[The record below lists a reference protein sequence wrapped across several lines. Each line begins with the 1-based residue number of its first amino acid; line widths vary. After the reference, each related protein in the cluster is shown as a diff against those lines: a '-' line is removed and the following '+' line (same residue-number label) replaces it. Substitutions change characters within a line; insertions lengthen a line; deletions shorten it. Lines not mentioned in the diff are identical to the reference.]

1 MQKKEGLI
9 EAVEDFQA
17 SYPLQFHLPAHSGR
31 YINKSFQDL
40 VVKYGVKMIDGCWYA
55 LGNVEGMEFPGQRL
69 GDLGDMY
76 HKPFG
81 SQLTLFL

>member
-1 MQKKEGLI
+1 MQKRQGLI

-31 YINKSFQDL
+31 YVNPTFKDL
-40 VVKYGVKMIDGCWYA
+40 VSKYGTKRIDGCWLA
-55 LGNVEGMEFPGQRL
+55 LHNVDGLEFPGARL
-69 GDLGDMY
+69 GDLGDIY

-81 SQLTLFL
+81 S